1 MTERKLQWEDKHDPT
16 ILSEMILD
24 EETRNY
30 FTSQLKHGDLSS
42 MTLHGIQGIGKT
54 TIAKMLPY
62 MLGEDNCETMF
73 IDCSRDNS
81 IDMVRGKI
89 TDFCEANFNG
99 KIKIVII
106 DEADSLSGTSSGTET
121 SSAQKALKGVMT
133 TYKDT
138 RFILTCNVIGLMNPA
153 IQSRCTPI
161 KLKFNTK
168 DVLKRCID
176 ILKAEEII
184 YDKENVGKF
193 FIDVITPNFPDV
205 RSIVKQLQMWSVTG
219 TLQAVQACSIQK
231 EVDVFAQEIIIKMQ
245 SSVPEKTIRAFY
257 IENSEKFSSDY
268 EKLSGSLF
276 NLLGT
281 KPKAQIMISESIYNM
296 QNVIDREIQ
305 FYASILRIYDDMQP
319 RVITG

>member
-1 MTERKLQWEDKHDPT
+1 MNMSKLQWEDKHNPT

-30 FTSQLKHGDLSS
+30 FTSQLKQNDLSS
-42 MTLHGIQGIGKT
+42 MTLHGLAGIGKSSLAM
-54 TIAKMLPY
+54 ILPE
-62 MLGEDNCETMF
+62 MLGEDKCETMF

-99 KIKIVII
+99 KIKIIII
-106 DEADSLSGTSSGTET
+106 DEADSLSGTASGMET
-121 SSAQKALKGVMT
+121 SSAQKALKGVMSA
-133 TYKDT
+133 YKDT
-138 RFILTCNVIGLMNPA
+138 RFILTCNVLGVINPA

-168 DVLKRCID
+168 DVLQRCVD
-176 ILKAEEII
+176 ILKTEEII

-231 EVDVFAQEIIIKMQ
+231 EVDVFAQEIIVKIV
-245 SSVPEKTIRAFY
+245 SSVPAKTIRAFY
-257 IENSEKFSSDY
+257 IENAEKFSSDY

-281 KPKAQIMISESIYNM
+281 NPKAQIMLSESIYNM

-305 FYASILRIYDDMQP
+305 FYASILRIYPELQP
-319 RVITG
+319 KVLK

>member
-1 MTERKLQWEDKHDPT
+1 MKEAKLQWEDKHDPT

-30 FTSQLKHGDLSS
+30 FTSQLKQNDLSS
-42 MTLHGIQGIGKT
+42 MTLHGLAGIGKSSLAM
-54 TIAKMLPY
+54 ILPE
-62 MLGEDNCETMF
+62 MLGEDKCETMF

-81 IDMVRGKI
+81 INMVREKI

-99 KIKIVII
+99 KIKIIII
-106 DEADSLSGTSSGTET
+106 DEADSLSGTASGMET
-121 SSAQKALKGVMT
+121 SSAQKALKGVMSA
-133 TYKDT
+133 YKDT
-138 RFILTCNVIGLMNPA
+138 RFILTCNVLGVINPA

-184 YDKENVGKF
+184 YDKDNVGKF

-231 EVDVFAQEIIIKMQ
+231 EVDVFAQEIIVKIV
-245 SSVPEKTIRAFY
+245 SCVPTKTIRAFY
-257 IENSEKFSSDY
+257 IENAEKFSSDY

-281 KPKAQIMISESIYNM
+281 NPKAQIMLSESIFNM

-305 FYASILRIYDDMQP
+305 FYASILRIYPELQP
-319 RVITG
+319 RVIT